1 MLAEC
6 LRKSSVACDPFH
18 IPDHPPLDTETTAS
32 LFMPWWLGTLRRYDV
47 IYCGAQEAGQTLF
60 FCRPLLRM
68 PVVLDVHGDVVAQ
81 SRLANEI
88 ESDGKNRSPSLRVRM
103 IDRMAMSCADRLLTV
118 STFQKSTFL
127 SEGIPAGKISL
138 VRNGVALESFQML
151 PFPLRPR
158 FTFGYIGD
166 FQSWQGIDNLIRAFQ
181 LVHDPTV
188 RLLLVGFRE
197 CDGDLKARFWSAFG
211 ARVELVDRT
220 DRSTLVK
227 LVEDV
232 AILLIPRI
240 DHQAIRHAFPTKF
253 AEYAAMGRPILVNSV
268 DEATEFVKRYDCGLV
283 SSPSPES
290 MADTMLQAAAT
301 DVRTLAAMGRR
312 ARIMAEEHFSWERI
326 GEAYFQVV
334 RSVVK
339 ESRRH

>member
-1 MLAEC
+1 M
-6 LRKSSVACDPFH
+6 ACDLFH

-32 LFMPWWLGTLRRYDV
+32 LFMPWWLGTLRRHDV
-47 IYCGAQEAGQTLF
+47 IYCGGQEAGQTLF
-60 FCRPLLRM
+60 FCRPILRV

-81 SRLANEI
+81 YRLANEI

-151 PFPLRPR
+151 PFPTRHH
-158 FTFGYIGD
+158 FTFGYMGD
-166 FQSWQGIDNLIRAFQ
+166 FQSWQGIDYLIRAFR
-181 LVHDPTV
+181 LVNDPTM
-188 RLLLVGFRE
+188 RPLLVGFRE
-197 CDGDLKARFWSAFG
+197 CDGDLKERFRGTFG

-220 DRSTLVK
+220 DRSTLVR
-227 LVEDV
+227 LARDV
-232 AILLIPRI
+232 AILVIPRI

-253 AEYAAMGRPILVNSV
+253 AEYAALGQPILVNMV
-268 DEATEFVKRYDCGLV
+268 DETAEFVKRYDCGFV

-290 MADTMLQAAAT
+290 MADTVLRAAAT
-301 DVRTLAAMGRR
+301 DVPTLAAMGRQ
-312 ARIMAEEHFSWERI
+312 ARIMAQENFSWERI
-326 GEAYFQVV
+326 GAAYFQVV
-334 RSVVK
+334 RSLA
-339 ESRRH
+339 EEPRRR